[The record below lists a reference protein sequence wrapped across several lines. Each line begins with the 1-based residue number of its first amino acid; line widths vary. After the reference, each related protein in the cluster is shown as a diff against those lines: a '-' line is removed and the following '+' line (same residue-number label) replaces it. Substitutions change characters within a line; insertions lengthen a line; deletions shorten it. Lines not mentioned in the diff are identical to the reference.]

1 MGMTTMMDY
10 HRAYAVAMG
19 DLARERATIADLR
32 DRLRVLAA
40 SPVRAVC
47 RVCGCAGHYMTERC
61 FDCHYVEWRG
71 CYERKEPERIV
82 GACVSVGMR
91 ALCGRRILEG
101 C

>member
-1 MGMTTMMDY
+1 MTLRDAIRSEMLTL
-10 HRAYAVAMG
+10 VI
-19 DLARERATIADLR
+19 EQNADLR

-40 SPVRAVC
+40 SPDRAVC
-47 RVCGCAGHYMTERC
+47 RVCGCAGHYMTGRC

-82 GACVSVGMR
+82 GACISVGMR
-91 ALCGRRILEG
+91 ALCGRQILEG